1 MGHKYTC
8 LTIIGFLLST
18 IYLPTSIAHR
28 TLIAREPSISHNM
41 FKSARWDKDRKNLRE
56 LLVIIRQRIHSIP
69 EHTIY

>member
-1 MGHKYTC
+1 
-8 LTIIGFLLST
+8 
-18 IYLPTSIAHR
+18 
-28 TLIAREPSISHNM
+28 M